1 MRTPVGVFTVIVSQ
15 KASSPLYFD
24 TGTMKMCRNLQNH
37 TRRFCGTI
45 MKTRLRKFDEASQ
58 RQHDRELSRFEK
70 QDSESVTDQGW
81 TREDLY
87 DVRIQKILETP

>member
-1 MRTPVGVFTVIVSQ
+1 MR
-15 KASSPLYFD
+15 
-24 TGTMKMCRNLQNH
+24 N
-37 TRRFCGTI
+37 
-45 MKTRLRKFDEASQ
+45 FDEASQ

-70 QDSESVTDQGW
+70 QDSESVTDRGW